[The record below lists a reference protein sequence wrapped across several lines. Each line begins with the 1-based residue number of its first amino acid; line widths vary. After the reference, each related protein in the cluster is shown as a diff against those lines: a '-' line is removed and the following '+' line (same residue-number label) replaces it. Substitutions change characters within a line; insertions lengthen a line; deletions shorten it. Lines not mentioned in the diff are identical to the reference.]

1 MKRCIT
7 IFLFLLAVAGLRAQT
22 PDISN
27 CRMVKVMALLNEVD
41 NKKYDD
47 VDNPV
52 ILNFTLCYGAK
63 SSGYASDDYIYLL
76 GDNSATWNRYGCRGF
91 MDMPTRVKSESS
103 LLDDGTRMIQ
113 YLFWGDKFCLD
124 FVMAEPANKDIIQ
137 GSDNG
142 VVISNGVDKIVS
154 YQIGSCD
161 FYDISTGQE
170 RLVLKEY
177 YPLDYNYNESLFYTF
192 INNMYEYYR

>member
-1 MKRCIT
+1 
-7 IFLFLLAVAGLRAQT
+7 
-22 PDISN
+22 
-27 CRMVKVMALLNEVD
+27 
-41 NKKYDD
+41 
-47 VDNPV
+47 
-52 ILNFTLCYGAK
+52 
-63 SSGYASDDYIYLL
+63 
-76 GDNSATWNRYGCRGF
+76 
-91 MDMPTRVKSESS
+91 MPTRVKSESS

-113 YLFWGDKFCLD
+113 YLFWGDKFCLS
-124 FVMAEPANKDIIQ
+124 FMMAEPANKDIIQ

-177 YPLDYNYNESLFYTF
+177 YPLDYNYNESLFYMF